1 MILLHEVQE
10 QVKLTDSDRSRNSS
24 NLVEDGVMVEELGRG
39 LREP

>member
-10 QVKLTDSDRSRNSS
+10 QVKLTDSDRSQNSS

-39 LREP
+39 LSEP